1 MNKNMSSG
9 QIGLHQSNNSMGAK
23 QHGVSTSGFDVYQ
36 SNVSKQKSQISN
48 SRANSQSLQKP
59 LGKNQGNIIMVS
71 KHNTSSG
78 FKKGMKMQSQQ
89 SQMSIG
95 MQPFINQQQMNV
107 NHSMILPNNMGRK
120 VATGS

>member
-1 MNKNMSSG
+1 
-9 QIGLHQSNNSMGAK
+9 
-23 QHGVSTSGFDVYQ
+23 
-36 SNVSKQKSQISN
+36 
-48 SRANSQSLQKP
+48 
-59 LGKNQGNIIMVS
+59 MVS

-120 VATGS
+120 AATGS